1 MLDRPSLNAA
11 REWSGVLH
19 RKLDADPLFGEW
31 LSNAADQAVTP
42 ERISQWYEELQQA
55 SASLAP
61 DAALRRVLRRLRQRV
76 FYTLMVRDI
85 GGQAAYSE
93 VVQATTSLADLAVG
107 QAYRHTMQDLSQV
120 HGTPID
126 PETGQA
132 QELLILGMGKL
143 GGKELNVSSDI
154 DLIMLYGND
163 GETTGRRRI
172 SHHEFY
178 GRLTQRMMPLL
189 SEADA
194 DGQVFRTDLRLRPDG
209 DSGPLAWSLDA
220 LERYLITQGREW
232 ERYAWIKAR
241 HLPGQA
247 FADSNAAQQWEDVE
261 NLRRPFVY
269 RKYFDF
275 DALAA
280 LRALRERIRE
290 DWQRKALART
300 GVDATHN
307 VKLGDGGIRE
317 VEFIVQLNQLIRGGR
332 QPSLQQRNLL
342 KALQR
347 QKAAGVLP
355 ADVADG
361 LEKAYLFLRRTEH
374 MLQYREDQQ
383 THLLPTQPAL
393 WAALAQ
399 AMGMS
404 TQAFEQTLAEHRHF
418 VHQAFLNAFR
428 LAGMGEDEEPDATS
442 GSSAPLA
449 ENSLDDLIRSNMGEQ
464 AEAMIE
470 RTRVVLNGQ
479 RIRKLSTNSRTRLDA
494 LLPAAI
500 EAAAR
505 TDNPPLTLTR
515 LLELIESIAQRSAY
529 LALLTEYPNTLDR
542 MARLMGASPWA
553 SQYLTQYPLL
563 LDSLIEWRSL
573 MAPLDLEAQAQQL
586 RADLDACLLPDGTPD
601 VEQQMNLMRDAQHQV
616 SFQLLAQDLDGRL
629 SVEAL
634 ADQLS
639 ALADLFLATTLE
651 RVWPALR
658 ARHPEAPATPHFAVI
673 AYGKLGGKEL
683 GYASDLDLVFV
694 YDDPNP
700 EAPDYYTK
708 LARRATSWLTTLTSS
723 GRLYE
728 IDLRLRPDGD
738 AGLLAVSFEAFEQ
751 YQRAKAWPWEH
762 QALTRARFVAGDPKL
777 GERFEALRRDIMLQ
791 PRDLQALRRDVAAM
805 RDKISA
811 GHPNRSELFDIKHDR
826 GGMVDVEFITQ
837 FLVLAH
843 ARQHPVLLDN
853 LGNIALLRLAAN
865 AGLIPEDLAAQVA
878 DIYRV
883 YRKTQHALRLQ
894 GAGMARTDPARF
906 AQERTQVGR
915 LWEMIITPEG
925 AGGVA

>member
-1 MLDRPSLNAA
+1 MLDRPALNAA
-11 REWSGVLH
+11 RTWSGVLH
-19 RKLDADPLFGEW
+19 RKLDADPQFAEW
-31 LSNAADQAVTP
+31 LADAAGQAVTP
-42 ERISQWYEELQQA
+42 SRIGQWHEELRQA
-55 SASLAP
+55 HAALTP
-61 DAALRRVLRRLRQRV
+61 DAALRRTLRRLRQRV
-76 FYTLMVRDI
+76 FFTLMVRDI
-85 GGQAAYSE
+85 GAQAPYAE
-93 VVQATTSLADLAVG
+93 VVQAMSSLADLAVG
-107 QAYRHTMQDLSQV
+107 QAYRHTMDELSQI
-120 HGTPID
+120 HGAPED
-126 PETGQA
+126 PETGLP
-132 QELLILGMGKL
+132 QEMLILGMGKL

-163 GETTGRRRI
+163 GETTGRRRL

-189 SEADA
+189 SEPDA

-209 DSGPLAWSLDA
+209 DSGPLAWGLDA

-241 HLPGQA
+241 HLPAQA
-247 FADSNAAQQWEDVE
+247 FAQSNAAQQWEDAE

-317 VEFIVQLNQLIRGGR
+317 IEFIVQLNQLIRGGR
-332 QPSLQQRNLL
+332 QPSLQQRGLL
-342 KALQR
+342 KALHR
-347 QKAAGVLP
+347 QKAAAVLP

-361 LEKAYLFLRRTEH
+361 LEQAYLFLRRTEH

-383 THLLPTQPAL
+383 THLLPTQAAQ
-393 WAALAQ
+393 WSALAL

-404 TQAFEQTLAEHRHF
+404 TQDFEQTLAGHRHF

-428 LAGMGEDEEPDATS
+428 LAGMGEDEAHQ
-442 GSSAPLA
+442 SARQA
-449 ENSLDDLIRSNMGEQ
+449 DSANEKNSLDEQLRARMGEQ
-464 AEAMIE
+464 ADAMIE
-470 RTRVVLNGQ
+470 RIRVMLEGQ
-479 RIRKLSTNSRTRLDA
+479 RVRKLSTNSRARLDA
-494 LLPAAI
+494 LLPAAV

-505 TDNPPLTLTR
+505 TSHPSQTLTR
-515 LLELIESIAQRSAY
+515 LLELIEGIAQRSAY

-573 MAPLDLEAQAQQL
+573 MAPLDLDAQAQQL
-586 RADLDACLLPDGTPD
+586 RADLDACLLPDGSPD
-601 VEQQMNLMRDAQHQV
+601 VEQQMNLMRDVQHQV

-639 ALADLFLATTLE
+639 ALADLFLETTLE

-658 ARHPEAPATPHFAVI
+658 MRHPEAPETPRFAVL

-738 AGLLAVSFEAFEQ
+738 AGLLAVSFEGFEQ
-751 YQRAKAWPWEH
+751 YQRHQAWAWEH
-762 QALTRARFVAGDPKL
+762 QALTRARFVAGDTRL
-777 GERFEALRRDIMLQ
+777 GERFEALRRDILLL
-791 PRDLQALRRDVAAM
+791 PRNLEALRRDVADM
-805 RDKISA
+805 RAKIAA
-811 GHPNRSELFDIKHDR
+811 GHPNRSALFDIKHDP

-843 ARQHPVLLDN
+843 ARQHPVLVDN
-853 LGNIALLRLAAN
+853 LGNIALLRLAAG
-865 AGLIPEDLAAQVA
+865 AGLIPEDLAMQVA
-878 DIYRV
+878 DIYRL
-883 YRKTQHALRLQ
+883 YRKTQHGLRLQ
-894 GAGMARTDPARF
+894 GASMARAEPAQFETER
-906 AQERTQVGR
+906 AQVRR
-915 LWEMIITPEG
+915 LWELIITPG
-925 AGGVA
+925 AQG